1 MADRS
6 RLPTVLSRLC
16 NRRIRFPGITNL
28 LIVHA
33 VETKPDFPTRH
44 DWDSYF
50 RNNKDMNE
58 LKPGERPDTIH
69 IENIPID
76 WLTEPGEKYPSEYIF
91 KKIFNGFGDVARV
104 DLPAADPS
112 RVNHEIGVCDA
123 YIQFIDYSAFV
134 SAMDTFRGNKL
145 AYITDTKA
153 LAANIKVDFDKSKH
167 MTLGS
172 ITKRNERRDRF
183 VMRKKVMEETERIQ
197 KEKGQ
202 KLHKEEKYD
211 SNNTIRLY
219 NCIHNVN
226 INILLFKL
234 FFSRKKML
242 EMEKKL
248 ERQNLREEKRKAK
261 RLKRLADK
269 EADEMNQRVVTEEKL
284 LLKAQR
290 KLEAIQLLGEL
301 FSRIKV
307 FHI

>member
-1 MADRS
+1 MS
-6 RLPTVLSRLC
+6 TVLSRLC
-16 NRRIRFPGITNL
+16 DRRIKFSGIPNHLT
-28 LIVHA
+28 VHA

-112 RVNHEIGVCDA
+112 RVNHGIGVCDA

-153 LAANIKVDFDKSKH
+153 LAANIKVDFDKTKH

-183 VMRKKVMEETERIQ
+183 VMRKKIMEETERIQ
-197 KEKGQ
+197 KEKDL
-202 KLHKEEKYD
+202 KLRKEEKYD
-211 SNNTIRLY
+211 SNNIIRLY
-219 NCIHNVN
+219 KCINN
-226 INILLFKL
+226 ININNLFTLL
-234 FFSRKKML
+234 FFSRKKIL

-290 KLEAIQLLGEL
+290 KLEAIHLLGEL

-307 FHI
+307 FHV